1 VITRCRTEE
10 LSPAELTAIRGVLD
24 VAFTDF
30 SDHDWAHALGGV
42 HALAIDEGRVLA
54 HGSVVSRRLFQG
66 ERPLRCGYV
75 EAVAVHPDAQRQ
87 GLGSAVMAALEDL
100 APAYDLLA
108 LSASKRGVPL
118 YVSRGW
124 SLWRGPSSVLT
135 PDGPVPTPDD
145 DGSIYVLP
153 GGSGVDP
160 DGPITCDWREGDVW

>member
-1 VITRCRTEE
+1 MIRRTRT
-10 LSPAELTAIRGVLD
+10 LELTAAELAGIRALVD

-42 HALAIDEGRVLA
+42 HALALEEGRVLA

-66 ERPLRCGYV
+66 ERPLSCGYV
-75 EAVAVHPDAQRQ
+75 EAVAVHPEAQRQ
-87 GLGSAVMAALEDL
+87 GLGSAVMAALEEL

-108 LSASKRGVPL
+108 LSASERGVPL

-124 SLWRGPSSVLT
+124 SRWRGPSSVLT
-135 PDGPVPTPDD
+135 PDGPVPTPEDD
-145 DGSIYVLP
+145 ETIYVLP
-153 GGSGVDP
+153 GSSGVDL